1 MVALLEAHKKE
12 MNPNLDSIADYRNKV
27 SIYNERVEELNVVT
41 NERDDTKKQYDEWRK
56 RRLDEFMAGFNT
68 ISLKLKEMY
77 QVLNHSSWLKT
88 VVSNHSSLRNNWK
101 NDVDKLNFLHR
112 LNFKFCPI
120 SIYLISSGVLYL

>member
-1 MVALLEAHKKE
+1 MVALLEAQMKE

-27 SIYNERVEELNVVT
+27 SVYNERVEELNVVT

-77 QVLNHSSWLKT
+77 QLNMILCTFLYCSI
-88 VVSNHSSLRNNWK
+88 
-101 NDVDKLNFLHR
+101 DKINYKHLSIHFIKICSFCFSFSKLHFVYR
-112 LNFKFCPI
+112 IFI
-120 SIYLISSGVLYL
+120 